1 MSCGLKRANKLP
13 VPAYQNYPRLWLV
26 VLLPGFRSHTVA
38 ECFFQHGRTTL
49 SVVATEESG
58 KIMTGPGEGA
68 VGVVSMPHSVSA
80 TTHGVEDQGNAMV
93 QIENASVWTV
103 DSIWVKKDDLG

>member
-1 MSCGLKRANKLP
+1 M
-13 VPAYQNYPRLWLV
+13 
-26 VLLPGFRSHTVA
+26 VLLSGFRSHTVA

-68 VGVVSMPHSVSA
+68 VGVVSVPHSISA
-80 TTHGVEDQGNAMV
+80 TPHGAEDQGNAAV
-93 QIENASVWTV
+93 RVENASVWTV
-103 DSIWVKKDDLG
+103 DSIWVAKGDLG

>member
-1 MSCGLKRANKLP
+1 MPRGFTQTRVLRLPNLSSAATRGLI
-13 VPAYQNYPRLWLV
+13 VWLC
-26 VLLPGFRSHTVA
+26 SHTVA

-68 VGVVSMPHSVSA
+68 VGVVSMPLSVST
-80 TTHGVEDQGNAMV
+80 TTHGADDQGNATV

-103 DSIWVKKDDLG
+103 DSIWVKKEDLR